1 LNTCKK
7 TLLCFFQS
15 FVLPLFADIL
25 FSKGGPRAVE
35 CRMNVLTEVMALPK
49 ENKVL
54 RVGDKAPDF
63 SLRDASTG
71 EMVSL
76 DDLLGQPLMIAFGRG
91 TW

>member
-1 LNTCKK
+1 
-7 TLLCFFQS
+7 
-15 FVLPLFADIL
+15 
-25 FSKGGPRAVE
+25 
-35 CRMNVLTEVMALPK
+35 MPK

-63 SLRDASTG
+63 ALRDGSTG

-76 DDLLGQPLMIAFGRG
+76 DDLLDRPLMIAFGRG